1 MNKVIRALKN
11 DDPSAITMDAITKRS
26 AMPLYW
32 ASVCTVSKEAH
43 MLAHTN
49 THRPTAGKAKN
60 VRSLRES
67 EHDYV
72 TKDKYFHIMINI
84 CLTDS
89 LFYQRSLL

>member
-32 ASVCTVSKEAH
+32 ASVFTVGKEAH
-43 MLAHTN
+43 MLAHIN
-49 THRPTAGKAKN
+49 THRLTAGKDKN

-72 TKDKYFHIMINI
+72 TKDKYFYKIINI

>member
-1 MNKVIRALKN
+1 MNQVIRALKN
-11 DDPSAITMDAITKRS
+11 DDPSARTTDAITKS

-32 ASVCTVSKEAH
+32 ASVCTVGKEAH

-72 TKDKYFHIMINI
+72 TKDKYFYIMINI